1 MRDDS
6 ANVHIEYSA
15 EIIMKRIS
23 KPEEGEYAPYA
34 IMYIKLLPDDGLV
47 LKHLA
52 DNLPHTLELVR
63 SLPPNKLD
71 VPCAEGEW
79 TVKEILAHMIDVERI
94 YSYRALRFARN
105 DATALPGFEQDDYVL
120 NSGANNRPIN
130 DLLDEF
136 SAVRNAT
143 IPLFASLDES
153 AFARAGVASGDLM
166 SVRAAA
172 YIIAGHELHHRNSI
186 RENYL
191 SSE

>member
-1 MRDDS
+1 
-6 ANVHIEYSA
+6 
-15 EIIMKRIS
+15 
-23 KPEEGEYAPYA
+23 
-34 IMYIKLLPDDGLV
+34 
-47 LKHLA
+47 
-52 DNLPHTLELVR
+52 
-63 SLPPNKLD
+63 
-71 VPCAEGEW
+71 
-79 TVKEILAHMIDVERI
+79 MIDVERI

-105 DATALPGFEQDDYVL
+105 DATALPGFEQDDYVP
-120 NSGANNRPIN
+120 NSGANNRPID
-130 DLLDEF
+130 DLLNEF

>member
-1 MRDDS
+1 
-6 ANVHIEYSA
+6 
-15 EIIMKRIS
+15 MKRIS
-23 KPEEGEYAPYA
+23 KPDEGEYAPYA
-34 IMYIKLLPDDGLV
+34 IMYIKLLPDDGFV

-52 DNLPHTLELVR
+52 DNLPDTLELVR

-105 DATALPGFEQDDYVL
+105 DATALPGFEQDDYVP